1 MNQVSI
7 IGRLTADPTLRFTA
21 QGTAVANLRLA
32 RNERHGEKDQ
42 PLFVDV
48 TVWSKQAECCAQH
61 KKKGDQIAVSGRLE
75 YSEFTDNEGRKQSRL
90 RIVAHSVEFLSR
102 KNGNGHDTDAEAPQ
116 HTQSAAPAESAE
128 IAEEEIPF

>member
-7 IGRLTADPTLRFTA
+7 IGRLTKDPELRYTS
-21 QGTAVANLRLA
+21 QGNAVANLRLA

-48 TVWSKQAECCAQH
+48 TVWQKQAESVAQH

-90 RIVAHSVEFLSR
+90 RIVAHSIEFLAR
-102 KNGNGHDTDAEAPQ
+102 KNGNGHDTDADAAQTHTAAPR
-116 HTQSAAPAESAE
+116 TSAAEAV
-128 IAEEEIPF
+128 EEEIPF

>member
-1 MNQVSI
+1 MNQVNI
-7 IGRLTADPTLRFTA
+7 IGRLTADPILRFTA
-21 QGTAVANLRLA
+21 QGTAVATMRLA

-75 YSEFTDNEGRKQSRL
+75 YSEYTDNEGRKHNRL
-90 RIVAHSVEFLSR
+90 RIVAHSVEFLAR
-102 KNGNGHDTDAEAPQ
+102 KNGNGHDTDAEQAA
-116 HTQSAAPAESAE
+116 TQNAPASAHTSE
-128 IAEEEIPF
+128 ALEEEIPF

>member
-1 MNQVSI
+1 MNSVSL
-7 IGRLTADPTLRFTA
+7 IGRITRDPELRYTA
-21 QGTAVANLRLA
+21 QGTAVVNLRLA

-48 TVWSKQAECCAQH
+48 TVWSKQAECCAAH

-90 RIVAHSVEFLSR
+90 RIVAHSVEFLAR
-102 KNGNGHDTDAEAPQ
+102 KNGNGHDTDAEALNIQKP
-116 HTQSAAPAESAE
+116 APAAHADESH
-128 IAEEEIPF
+128 EEEIPF